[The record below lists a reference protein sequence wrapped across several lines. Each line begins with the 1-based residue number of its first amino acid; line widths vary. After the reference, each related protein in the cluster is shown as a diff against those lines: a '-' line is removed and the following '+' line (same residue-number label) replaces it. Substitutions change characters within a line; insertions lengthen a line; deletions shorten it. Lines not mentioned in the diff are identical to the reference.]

1 MKRII
6 LIMSLLLLAA
16 AACFP
21 GCTGD
26 LDTSDNPFYEKVQES
41 SGIITGTGF
50 QHSNLEGYELF
61 TAIPQKYFSQQELSR
76 DDFVYMEQKGN
87 LIVFVYANGGYETF
101 IAAKFFSDV
110 SSEYKDAQELGFMSG
125 GGKVAYK
132 LYDPFTGQS
141 RSQPL
146 ESYPAFD
153 DNGNVIQ
160 KYSENW

>member
-1 MKRII
+1 MKRKI
-6 LIMSLLLLAA
+6 LILSLLLLAA
-16 AACFP
+16 VACSP

-41 SGIITGTGF
+41 SGIITSTGF

-61 TAIPQKYFSQQELSR
+61 TSIPQKYFSQQELSK
-76 DDFVYMEQKGN
+76 DDFVYMEQKGG

-101 IAAKFFSDV
+101 IADKFFSDV
-110 SSEYKDAQELGFMSG
+110 SSEYADAQKLGFMSG
-125 GGKVAYK
+125 GGKGAYK

-146 ESYPAFD
+146 ETYPAFD
-153 DNGNVIQ
+153 EEGNVVQ